1 MTEREKIISLADD
14 AGFSTIDDEYGG
26 IQVTDSGNKWITER
40 IVAFYKLA
48 QKDALA
54 NAKVSIPTDAM
65 EQAFQHYHTLGY
77 QKGKKD
83 AFEEAAKLVDEMQD
97 ECEPW
102 MCGDDVR
109 QLIKE

>member
-1 MTEREKIISLADD
+1 MTTEREKIISLADD

-40 IVAFYKLA
+40 LVAFYHKA
-48 QKDALA
+48 QR
-54 NAKVSIPTDAM
+54 
-65 EQAFQHYHTLGY
+65 E
-77 QKGKKD
+77 
-83 AFEEAAKLVDEMQD
+83 AFEQAAKLIDERFD

-102 MCGDDVR
+102 ICGDDIR